1 MIKLY
6 KVILC
11 LYSLV
16 IMLISFTPINAQG
29 EKISSSIIKETCLFT
44 TGEGVSNILK
54 VINND
59 SLSTLLFTLSVAHPE
74 NWRFLGDK
82 LKVYSLPP
90 KDSLFLPIRIIPVG
104 IILGKAFLTIQNI
117 YYEG

>member
-16 IMLISFTPINAQG
+16 IIIISFTPISAQG
-29 EKISSSIIKETCLFT
+29 EKISATINKETCLFK

-54 VINND
+54 IVNND
-59 SLSTLLFTLSVAHPE
+59 SLSTFNFTLSVAHPE

-90 KDSLFLPIRIIPVG
+90 KR
-104 IILGKAFLTIQNI
+104 
-117 YYEG
+117 